1 MIGHHQAL
9 IYTMVLVS
17 ASDGDMTDA
26 ELHAIGDI
34 IKQFPIFEDFDMST
48 LAKTAEACAALLAD
62 EDGLDQAGDMISAGL
77 PAKLHET
84 AYALACDVAAADGSL
99 SQPELQLLRWLRG
112 KLGIGRL
119 EAAAIERGA
128 RAHYITL

>member
-26 ELHAIGDI
+26 ELHAIGEI
-34 IKQFPIFEDFDMST
+34 IKQFPIFEDFDMSD
-48 LAKTAEACAALLAD
+48 LAKTAESCAALLAD
-62 EDGLDQAGDMISAGL
+62 EDGLDQAGDLISSGL
-77 PAKLHET
+77 PAKLQET

-112 KLGIGRL
+112 KLGINRL
-119 EAAAIERGA
+119 EAAAIERGT
-128 RAHYITL
+128 RAHYMTL

>member
-17 ASDGDMTDA
+17 ASDGEMTDA
-26 ELHAIGDI
+26 ELQTIGDI

-48 LAKTAEACAALLAD
+48 LAKTAEACASVLAD
-62 EDGLDQAGDMISAGL
+62 EDGLDQAGELISSAL

-99 SQPELQLLRWLRG
+99 SQEELQLLRWMRG
-112 KLGIGRL
+112 RLGINRL

-128 RAHYITL
+128 RAHYMTL

>member
-17 ASDGDMTDA
+17 ASDGEMTDA
-26 ELHAIGDI
+26 ELLTIGEI

-48 LAKTAEACAALLAD
+48 LAGTAEACAGVLAD
-62 EDGLDQAGDMISAGL
+62 EDGLDQAGELISSSL

-99 SQPELQLLRWLRG
+99 SQEELQLLRWLRG
-112 KLGIGRL
+112 RLGINRL

-128 RAHYITL
+128 RAHYMTL